1 MIESSMIESLMI
13 EDSMLRKLVIAS
25 NNAGKIAEL
34 NALLAPLGLQ
44 PVAQGELGVS
54 EADEPA
60 VTFVENAIL
69 KARHAARTTGLPAL
83 ADDSG
88 LAVDALGGQ
97 PGVRSARYG
106 GDGAS
111 DSDNVKALLAN
122 MDKVPEDQRGAQFH
136 CVLVYL
142 RHADDP
148 TPLVCHGQWHG
159 HILRQPAGTGG
170 FGYDPIFHV
179 PERNC
184 SAAELSRFDKSQLSH
199 RGRALA
205 MMTDQLKRELQGSA

>member
-1 MIESSMIESLMI
+1 MAPTCPSVFLTHCSVINTMTQQ
-13 EDSMLRKLVIAS
+13 LVIAS

-34 NALLAPLGLQ
+34 TDLLQPLGLQ

-54 EADEPA
+54 EAEEPA

-69 KARHAARTTGLPAL
+69 KARHAARETGLPAL

-88 LAVDALGGQ
+88 LAVDALNGQ
-97 PGVRSARYG
+97 PGVRSARYAG
-106 GDGAS
+106 PGAT
-111 DSDNVKALLAN
+111 DADNVQTLLTA
-122 MDKVPEDQRGAQFH
+122 MKDVPEGERGAQFH

-148 TPLVCHGQWHG
+148 TPVICHGRWPG
-159 HILRQPAGTGG
+159 HILPETRGEGG
-170 FGYDPIFHV
+170 FGYDPVFLV
-179 PERNC
+179 PEQGC
-184 SAAELSRFDKSQLSH
+184 SSAELTREQKGRISH

-205 MMTDQLKRELQGSA
+205 SLREQLKADA

>member
-1 MIESSMIESLMI
+1 MS
-13 EDSMLRKLVIAS
+13 RKLVIAS

-34 NALLAPLGLQ
+34 DHLLAPLGFE

-54 EADEPA
+54 EAEEPA

-69 KARHAARTTGLPAL
+69 KARNAARQTGLPAL

-88 LAVDALGGQ
+88 LAVDALDGQ
-97 PGVRSARYG
+97 PGVRSARYAG
-106 GDGAS
+106 PQAS
-111 DSDNVKALLAN
+111 DADNVKALLAALEG
-122 MDKVPEDQRGAQFH
+122 VPEEKRTAQFH

-148 TPLVCHGQWHG
+148 TPIICHGRWPG
-159 HILRQPAGTGG
+159 RILFEPTGEGG
-170 FGYDPIFHV
+170 FGYDPVFLA
-179 PERNC
+179 PEYFR
-184 SAAELSRFDKSQLSH
+184 SAAELTREQKGRISH

-205 MMTDQLKRELQGSA
+205 SLLEQLKANA